1 MEKHLLTCETC
12 GGVLNYAADGK
23 SAVCP
28 FCGNE
33 YYFKEEKSEALVLAL
48 NRANA
53 YRLSNDF
60 DGAITEYKLVAERN
74 PSDAE
79 AFWGLAISTYGI
91 EYVEDPRTKKRV
103 PTCRRTVKKSILEDE
118 NYLKA
123 LENATKEQKE
133 VYERRAAVI
142 DRLQKNIKRRL
153 EDEEDFDVFISFKS
167 TDEEGK
173 PTKERGIARRIYDEL
188 TKRKIKTFFSEVT
201 LRDRIGEDFEP
212 IIFKAL
218 YSCKFFILVATS
230 EENMNSAWVKNEWSR
245 YRDRVFD
252 ENLSGAG
259 CAVFEGIKPSAL
271 PPFLRGQGINL
282 AKYPAGGYEIEIAD
296 ALSLKFGLTKK
307 NDEAEEIRRQLE
319 EQRKAF
325 EEQQKALEERLK
337 AVSSSSAAPASGAG
351 ATVNSLLMR
360 AKQEGENGDFVKA
373 TSYYNKVLDA
383 DPVNFEAWLGLFFS
397 TQNTTEEKG
406 LIFRKESS
414 NATQFYESEK
424 ENERLLSAI
433 KGKYFSN
440 AKKYADAEQMKRI
453 QAAEER
459 AKAEKTKN
467 TAEMAQ
473 NLQLNAES
481 RIAQSDFATA
491 ISMLDA
497 AVTVFPEK
505 AELWWDRFL
514 AECSA
519 TSPEML
525 LANLTPDR
533 YNAVCASESYKKA
546 LDFADKED
554 REILEGFHQQLKEIV
569 QVKFDEEQKVQEKLK
584 KEYQI
589 VKSRVLLLT
598 DVDKKPLEMINEEK
612 VVFLKFWKNVGGED
626 SLGMRVIMQ
635 LGLFFVISLFLG
647 IFSCVALD
655 GQNLS
660 ETNKLKYSLGAI
672 GGGVFTLLIIITLIS
687 SLVTAIKS
695 KRKEEARIAENRRRK
710 KINEERVQMAKELEE
725 KKTRV
730 DELGVLLSEKEKELA
745 IYRQKTII
753 D

>member
-1 MEKHLLTCETC
+1 MKKHLLTCETC

-167 TDEEGK
+167 TDEEGN

-245 YRDRVFD
+245 FRDRVFD

-337 AVSSSSAAPASGAG
+337 AVSSSSTAPASGAG

-360 AKQEGENGDFVKA
+360 AKQESDDGDFVKA

-433 KGKYFSN
+433 KGKYFFN

-481 RIAQSDFATA
+481 RIAQSDFGTA
-491 ISMLDA
+491 IPMLDA
-497 AVTVFPEK
+497 ALTVFPEK

-525 LANLTPDR
+525 LGNLTPER
-533 YNAVCASESYKKA
+533 YNAVCASQSYKKA
-546 LDFADKED
+546 LDFADKEKKENFTAFHVELRRTAKTKLEKCESERKNLEERAKKIRAD
-554 REILEGFHQQLKEIV
+554 MDSILDTVGDKRELI
-569 QVKFDEEQKVQEKLK
+569 QEKKKKTLK
-584 KEYQI
+584 NHLTEYFLI
-589 VKSRVLLLT
+589 VLPIVCSV
-598 DVDKKPLEMINEEK
+598 
-612 VVFLKFWKNVGGED
+612 
-626 SLGMRVIMQ
+626 
-635 LGLFFVISLFLG
+635 LG
-647 IFSCVALD
+647 IAGCNVFAFTIAESTDMALAY
-655 GQNLS
+655 GCGAVG
-660 ETNKLKYSLGAI
+660 LGS
-672 GGGVFTLLIIITLIS
+672 VVLF
-687 SLVTAIKS
+687 SLVGLIGFAIAKII
-695 KRKEEARIAENRRRK
+695 RDQK
-710 KINEERVQMAKELEE
+710 KKNI
-725 KKTRV
+725 
-730 DELGVLLSEKEKELA
+730 EKENAEISKNNSEREKSFADLNGMEKDLELLEKMSA
-745 IYRQKTII
+745 KNDNELKIYQQKTKI
-753 D
+753 DQ

>member
-1 MEKHLLTCETC
+1 MLTCETC

-33 YYFKEEKSEALVLAL
+33 YFFKEEKSEALILAL

-53 YRLSNDF
+53 YRLANDF

-103 PTCRRTVKKSILEDE
+103 PTCRRTVIKSILEDE
-118 NYLKA
+118 NYIKA
-123 LENATKEQKE
+123 LENASDEQKE
-133 VYERRAAVI
+133 VYERCAAVI

-167 TDEEGK
+167 TDENGN
-173 PTKERGIARRIYDEL
+173 PTKERGVARRIYDEL

-218 YSCKFFILVATS
+218 YSCKFFILVAAS

-259 CAVFEGIKPSAL
+259 CAVFDGIKPSAL
-271 PPFLRGQGINL
+271 PAFLRGQGINL

-307 NDEAEEIRRQLE
+307 NDEAEEIRRQIE
-319 EQRKAF
+319 EQKRAF
-325 EEQQKALEERLK
+325 EEQQKALEEKLK
-337 AVSSSSAAPASGAG
+337 AVSSSSAAPVSGAG

-360 AKQEGENGDFVKA
+360 AKQESENGDFAKA

-383 DPVNFEAWLGLFFS
+383 DPINFEAWLGLFFV

-406 LIFRKESS
+406 LLFKKEST
-414 NATQFYESEK
+414 NAAQFYESEK
-424 ENERLLSAI
+424 ENERLLSTM
-433 KGKYFSN
+433 KNKYFLS
-440 AKKYADAEQMKRI
+440 AKKYADSEQSARLSVV
-453 QAAEER
+453 ENR
-459 AKAEKTKN
+459 AKKEKEQIKTAMALNLQAGAEK
-467 TAEMAQ
+467 
-473 NLQLNAES
+473 
-481 RIAQSDFATA
+481 RIAQSDFGTATP
-491 ISMLDA
+491 MLDA
-497 AVTVFPEK
+497 ALAVFPEK

-519 TSPEML
+519 TSPDML
-525 LANLTPDR
+525 LANLTPER
-533 YNAVCASESYKKA
+533 YKAVCASESYKKA
-546 LDFADKED
+546 FKFADKENK
-554 REILEGFHQQLKEIV
+554 ETLTLFHNQLKESLTKIKISV
-569 QVKFDEEQKVQEKLK
+569 GEQLSLTEKKISELSYSRSTIQSQIQNKRIIPEAPKK
-584 KEYQI
+584 KESYNLQQI
-589 VKSRVLLLT
+589 TLMLSILVPFLFVGACLNQWECNNVEILKS
-598 DVDKKPLEMINEEK
+598 M
-612 VVFLKFWKNVGGED
+612 
-626 SLGMRVIMQ
+626 
-635 LGLFFVISLFLG
+635 LFAL
-647 IFSCVALD
+647 IFSIIVYVVVAFIV
-655 GQNLS
+655 G
-660 ETNKLKYSLGAI
+660 
-672 GGGVFTLLIIITLIS
+672 IIYGI
-687 SLVTAIKS
+687 
-695 KRKEEARIAENRRRK
+695 IAKRK
-710 KINEERVQMAKELEE
+710 KINEESYNERVRTIKKFNAEQEE
-725 KKTRV
+725 KAMRIKSLSTEI
-730 DELGVLLSEKEKELA
+730 DELCGQKNALTKKMQLMEGEL
-745 IYRQKTII
+745 K
-753 D
+753 

>member
-1 MEKHLLTCETC
+1 MKKHLLTCETC

-525 LANLTPDR
+525 LGNLTPER

-546 LDFADKED
+546 FSFAETDKKIQIDEFYKKLNETAQNSISKLEVEITQLRESLAVTEKRINELKTIPEKPRELFVMEKRKNFWDVFIVFIGIALLLSPVLGLITCNAIACEQFGVFYTSNDFAN
-554 REILEGFHQQLKEIV
+554 
-569 QVKFDEEQKVQEKLK
+569 KVGCGA
-584 KEYQI
+584 
-589 VKSRVLLLT
+589 VGAGSF
-598 DVDKKPLEMINEEK
+598 
-612 VVFLKFWKNVGGED
+612 VFIF
-626 SLGMRVIMQ
+626 I
-635 LGLFFVISLFLG
+635 LG
-647 IFSCVALD
+647 IIIS
-655 GQNLS
+655 
-660 ETNKLKYSLGAI
+660 AI
-672 GGGVFTLLIIITLIS
+672 K
-687 SLVTAIKS
+687 AIKS
-695 KRKEEARIAENRRRK
+695 KKWQEYVIKRNIEIERENSEREQMSAELV
-710 KINEERVQMAKELEE
+710 EAKEQLKNIE
-725 KKTRV
+725 KNIFTKRN
-730 DELGVLLSEKEKELA
+730 ELK
-745 IYRQKTII
+745 IYQQKTKI
-753 D
+753 DQ

>member
-245 YRDRVFD
+245 FRDRVFD

-307 NDEAEEIRRQLE
+307 NDEAEEIRRQIE
-319 EQRKAF
+319 EQKRV
-325 EEQQKALEERLK
+325 QKALEEKLK

-433 KGKYFSN
+433 KGKYFFN

-481 RIAQSDFATA
+481 RIAQSDFDTA
-491 ISMLDA
+491 IPMLDA

-525 LANLTPDR
+525 LGNLTPER
-533 YNAVCASESYKKA
+533 YNAVCASQSYKKA

>member
-1 MEKHLLTCETC
+1 MEKLLLTCETC

-33 YYFKEEKSEALVLAL
+33 YFFKEEKSEALILAL

-53 YRLSNDF
+53 YRLANDF

-103 PTCRRTVKKSILEDE
+103 PTCRRTVIKSILEDE
-118 NYLKA
+118 NYIKA
-123 LENATKEQKE
+123 LENASDEQKE
-133 VYERRAAVI
+133 VYERCAAVI

-167 TDEEGK
+167 TDENGN
-173 PTKERGIARRIYDEL
+173 PTKERGVARRIYDEL

-218 YSCKFFILVATS
+218 YSCKFFILVAAS

-259 CAVFEGIKPSAL
+259 CAVFDGIKPSAL
-271 PPFLRGQGINL
+271 PAFLRGQGINL

-307 NDEAEEIRRQLE
+307 NDEAEEIRRQIE
-319 EQRKAF
+319 EQKRV
-325 EEQQKALEERLK
+325 QKALEEKLK
-337 AVSSSSAAPASGAG
+337 AVSSSSAAPAAGAG

-360 AKQEGENGDFVKA
+360 AKQESGDGDFAKA

-383 DPVNFEAWLGLFFS
+383 DPVNFEAWLGLFFV

-406 LIFRKESS
+406 LLFKKESS
-414 NATQFYESEK
+414 NAAQFYESEK
-424 ENERLLSAI
+424 ENERLLSTM

-440 AKKYADAEQMKRI
+440 AKKYADSEQTKRI

-459 AKAEKTKN
+459 AKKENEQIKTAMALNLQSGAEK
-467 TAEMAQ
+467 
-473 NLQLNAES
+473 
-481 RIAQSDFATA
+481 RIAQSDFGTATP
-491 ISMLDA
+491 MLDA
-497 AVTVFPEK
+497 ALTVFPEK

-519 TSPEML
+519 TSPDML

-546 LDFADKED
+546 FKFADDEKKKQWTVFHEELKQKAKTKLEKCESE
-554 REILEGFHQQLKEIV
+554 RKNFEERAQKIRAEMNSILGTVGDKQELI
-569 QVKFDEEQKVQEKLK
+569 QEKSRKSLK
-584 KEYQI
+584 QRMFEYFCI
-589 VKSRVLLLT
+589 VLPIVFPILGIAGCNILGFTSMVEST
-598 DVDKKPLEMINEEK
+598 DEALMYGCIFGGLGSGI
-612 VVFLKFWKNVGGED
+612 FLA
-626 SLGMRVIMQ
+626 L
-635 LGLFFVISLFLG
+635 LGLFGFAIAKIVKVHIRNK
-647 IFSCVALD
+647 INRTNKEIRKHNA
-655 GQNLS
+655 NRKKTLS
-660 ETNKLKYSLGAI
+660 EIKDMEKDLE
-672 GGGVFTLLIIITLIS
+672 LLEKMSAKNESELNIYQQIT
-687 SLVTAIKS
+687 
-695 KRKEEARIAENRRRK
+695 
-710 KINEERVQMAKELEE
+710 KI
-725 KKTRV
+725 
-730 DELGVLLSEKEKELA
+730 D
-745 IYRQKTII
+745 
-753 D
+753 

>member
-1 MEKHLLTCETC
+1 MEKLLLTCETC

-23 SAVCP
+23 SAICP

-33 YYFKEEKSEALVLAL
+33 YFFKEEKSEALILAL

-53 YRLSNDF
+53 YRLANDF

-123 LENATKEQKE
+123 LENASDEQKE

-167 TDEEGK
+167 TDENGN
-173 PTKERGIARRIYDEL
+173 PTKERGVARRIYDEL

-218 YSCKFFILVATS
+218 YSCKFFILVAAS

-271 PPFLRGQGINL
+271 PAFLRGQGINL

-307 NDEAEEIRRQLE
+307 NDEAEEIRRQIE
-319 EQRKAF
+319 EQKRV
-325 EEQQKALEERLK
+325 QKALEEKLK
-337 AVSSSSAAPASGAG
+337 AVSSSSAAPAAGAG

-360 AKQEGENGDFVKA
+360 AKQESGDGDFAKA

-383 DPVNFEAWLGLFFS
+383 DPVNFEAWLGLFFV
-397 TQNTTEEKG
+397 TQNTTEERG
-406 LIFRKESS
+406 LLFKKESL
-414 NATQFYESEK
+414 NAAQFYESEK
-424 ENERLLSAI
+424 ENERLLSTM
-433 KGKYFSN
+433 KGKYFTN
-440 AKKYADAEQMKRI
+440 AKKYADSEQLKRI

-459 AKAEKTKN
+459 SKKENEQIKTAMALNLQAGAEK
-467 TAEMAQ
+467 
-473 NLQLNAES
+473 
-481 RIAQSDFATA
+481 RIAQSDFGTATP
-491 ISMLDA
+491 MLDA
-497 AVTVFPEK
+497 ALTVFPEK
-505 AELWWDRFL
+505 AELWWDKFL
-514 AECSA
+514 AEVRARSA
-519 TSPEML
+519 EELLSNMNAEKYELFYTSK
-525 LANLTPDR
+525 NSG
-533 YNAVCASESYKKA
+533 NAVIYASGAFE
-546 LDFADKED
+546 
-554 REILEGFHQQLKEIV
+554 
-569 QVKFDEEQKVQEKLK
+569 EKLK
-584 KEYQI
+584 EFCIKADEFAEEDARRLSIKKKNLEQKLGDLKKEIDEKTLYRDVIKPKQPRYFDFWDTFKIFAI
-589 VKSRVLLLT
+589 VSVCIGFVMYIGAAVYFTSCDESNPGFLPILLTAVFSGVGILVLGIIYCSARAIYWSRKLKKYYKNTEEKATKSR
-598 DVDKKPLEMINEEK
+598 EI
-612 VVFLKFWKNVGGED
+612 
-626 SLGMRVIMQ
+626 
-635 LGLFFVISLFLG
+635 
-647 IFSCVALD
+647 
-655 GQNLS
+655 
-660 ETNKLKYSLGAI
+660 
-672 GGGVFTLLIIITLIS
+672 
-687 SLVTAIKS
+687 
-695 KRKEEARIAENRRRK
+695 
-710 KINEERVQMAKELEE
+710 KELEE
-725 KKTRV
+725 KYSKSTSLKNEYSRS
-730 DELGVLLSEKEKELA
+730 LLA
-745 IYRQKTII
+745 YRCANDARERFGKGNS